1 MPTTVEICTGSYE
14 DCLSARD
21 AGADRVELNSALWLG
36 GLTPSLGTLRLVRTA
51 LDIPI
56 ITMLRPRGAG
66 FCYSPHEVEVMF
78 ADASAFMDA
87 GADGVAFGFLN
98 PDATINVEQTRL
110 MVELAHS
117 AGKEAVFHRA
127 FDVTPDPKAA
137 LELLVDCGVDRILTS
152 GQKPSAH
159 AGATLIAQLQKQAAG
174 RIQILAGAGI
184 NAQNV
189 CELINKTGIS
199 QVHASCRD
207 YEKDPT
213 TTRNEVS
220 YAYLEGDLSC
230 SFDCVSKERAQALT
244 YTVHHAEVQASLEY
258 SSSATDSS
266 HSLLEFVPGI
276 SNAR

>member
-213 TTRNEVS
+213 TARNEVS
-220 YAYLEGDLSC
+220 YAYLEDDLSC
-230 SFDCVSKERAQALT
+230 SFDCVSKERVSALVHSVHPAPSTKCAQLN
-244 YTVHHAEVQASLEY
+244 
-258 SSSATDSS
+258 
-266 HSLLEFVPGI
+266 F
-276 SNAR
+276 